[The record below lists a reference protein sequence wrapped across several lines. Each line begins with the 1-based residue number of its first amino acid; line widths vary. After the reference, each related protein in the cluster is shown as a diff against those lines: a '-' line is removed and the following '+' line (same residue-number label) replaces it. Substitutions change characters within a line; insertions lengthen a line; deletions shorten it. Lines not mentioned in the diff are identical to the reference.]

1 MADFNKVILAGHL
14 TKIPD
19 VRTFKMNITVASSG
33 IAVNRKYKDKEEV
46 MFIDIVVYGKL
57 AETFGQ
63 YTAKGSAVLIEGRL
77 SFRQWEQ
84 DGQKRSKHEVIV
96 ESLRLLGNKLADNNT
111 TADKKQTNTA
121 EKEERVITDED
132 VPF

>member
-1 MADFNKVILAGHL
+1 
-14 TKIPD
+14 
-19 VRTFKMNITVASSG
+19 
-33 IAVNRKYKDKEEV
+33 

-63 YTAKGSAVLIEGRL
+63 YAAKGSAVLIEGRL
-77 SFRQWEQ
+77 SFKQWEQ
-84 DGQKRSKHEVIV
+84 DRQKHSKHEIIV
-96 ESLRLLGNKLADNNT
+96 ESLRLLGNKLTDNDT
-111 TADKKQTNTA
+111 AADKKPTNTT

>member
-1 MADFNKVILAGHL
+1 
-14 TKIPD
+14 
-19 VRTFKMNITVASSG
+19 
-33 IAVNRKYKDKEEV
+33 